1 MEVKLSGWEFVEA
14 ELCFCIDIVTVPL
27 CSSFQELHAVEDG
40 GNQNDMSLTQV
51 GDYGLLINSTQ
62 WSHLGQGIIVQRH
75 GDSLWE
81 ER

>member
-1 MEVKLSGWEFVEA
+1 MEVKLSGWEFAEA
-14 ELCFCIDIVTVPL
+14 ELCCCIDIVTVSL

-51 GDYGLLINSTQ
+51 GDYGLLIASTW
-62 WSHLGQGIIVQRH
+62 WSHLGQSIIMWRH

-81 ER
+81 EK